1 MQNSFM
7 KIIPIF
13 VVAVFGLAVS
23 AVGEE
28 TVKISDVHLCCK
40 GCVTGAEK
48 AVGAVEGVKATVDQ
62 SSGSVTLTGSDAASL
77 QKGATALM
85 KAGYFGK
92 SSDGHVKMDAKTG
105 AKGVKVHSLKVEGVH
120 LCCGKCVKAVDEAVK
135 SVPGVKEHTA
145 TKGAESFDV
154 TGDFND
160 KELFTA
166 LQKEG
171 LTGKVGK

>member
-1 MQNSFM
+1 M
-7 KIIPIF
+7 KIVPLF
-13 VVAVFGLAVS
+13 VATVFGLTVCAG
-23 AVGEE
+23 AEE

-48 AVGAVEGVKATVDQ
+48 AIGAVDGVTAAVDQ
-62 SSGSVTLTGSDAASL
+62 ASGTVTLTGSDAASV

-92 SSDGHVKMDAKTG
+92 SSDAHVKMDARTG
-105 AKGVKVHSLKVEGVH
+105 AKGVKVQSLKVEGVH
-120 LCCGKCVKAVDEAVK
+120 LCCAKCVKAVDQAIK
-135 SVPGVKEHTA
+135 SVSGVKEHTA
-145 TKGAESFDV
+145 TKGAETFDV